1 MAREPR
7 TIADPSAPEPLFQPP
22 TGGEPERN
30 WPMVVGV
37 AIVIAV
43 LVVGTLIWRSVR
55 GPEAQGPPSY
65 ASQLKMSDVKLSQ
78 SQNFVGGTVTYVEGT
93 ILNAGDKAVAA
104 VSVNVTFHN
113 TLDEV
118 VQREILP
125 VRILD
130 RNGPYPDTLDMR
142 LRPLAP
148 GQQREFRL
156 TFEHLSSDWNQQ
168 APELRVVGVSLQ

>member
-1 MAREPR
+1 MVPEK
-7 TIADPSAPEPLFQPP
+7 TTLGNPSAAEPLFQPP
-22 TGGEPERN
+22 SAGEPQRN
-30 WPMVVGV
+30 WPMVVGL
-37 AIVIAV
+37 AIVVAV
-43 LVVGTLIWRSVR
+43 LVGGTLIWRSLR
-55 GPEAQGPPSY
+55 GPEGQGPPSY
-65 ASQLKMSDVKLSQ
+65 ASHLKFSDVKLSQ
-78 SQNFVGGTVTYVEGT
+78 AQNFVGGTVTYVEGA
-93 ILNAGDKAVAA
+93 ISNAGDKPVAA
-104 VSVNVTFHN
+104 VSVNVTFRN

-118 VQREILP
+118 AQRETLP

-130 RNGPYPDTLDMR
+130 RSGPYPDTVDMR